1 MKRIDYTILGLITLL
16 FTILVFFRIGNS
28 DAPESFY
35 TATSEN
41 RDIVLDLGENTDI
54 SHISI
59 FLGHLNT
66 RHFSISSYN
75 VDNSMWEIV
84 NSDGIAESVFAWNQ
98 INVPYTLRYL
108 GIVAMDDEAVLNEL
122 VIVTADGFPII
133 PVNASDYPELFD
145 EQDTF
150 SPPKTYL
157 SGTMFDEVYH
167 GRTAYEF
174 IHELTTY
181 ETTHPPL
188 GKSLI
193 ALGIRLF
200 GMNPFGWRFI
210 TALFGIFML
219 PLIYLFGKALFKNTL
234 AATAVTLLLAVD
246 CMHYALSRIATIDII
261 AAFFILLMYGLL
273 YLFFLQDEGAFTGNK
288 YLSLGLCG
296 LTMGLAVATK
306 WTGVYAGLGLGLLF
320 FWYLITHFS
329 KEVPRL
335 LGFCLLFFVVLPVGV
350 YILSYLPF
358 VGNPPQSN
366 LFLTVYDNLKYMFS
380 YHSELEATHYYSSP
394 FYEWPYINKPLLYA
408 TDMVTDTKVSSVSC
422 MGNPAIWWFGIPC
435 ILFSM
440 VMWLVKSDKKAGF
453 LVIAYLAQYLPWF
466 FIGRITFIY
475 HYFPASLFM
484 ILMIGYTLD
493 RLARLKPLGVKI
505 VYGYLLLA
513 AVTFI
518 IFFPVI
524 SGLPADRDYEFKLR
538 LLQDWILVL

>member
-1 MKRIDYTILGLITLL
+1 MKRIDYAVLGLITLL

-28 DAPESFY
+28 YAPESFY

-41 RDIVLDLGENTDI
+41 RDIVLDLGQNTNI

-66 RHFSISSYN
+66 RSFSISAYN

-84 NSDGIAESVFAWNQ
+84 NGEGKAESVFAWND
-98 INVPYTLRYL
+98 IDISYNLRYL
-108 GIVAMDDEAVLNEL
+108 GLVAMDDEAVLNEL
-122 VIVTADGFPII
+122 VIITTDGYPII

-145 EQDTF
+145 EQNTF

-174 IHELTTY
+174 IHGLTTY

-188 GKSLI
+188 GKTIIS
-193 ALGIRLF
+193 LGIRLF
-200 GMNPFGWRFI
+200 GMNPFGWRLI
-210 TALFGIFML
+210 PALFGILMI

-234 AATAVTLLLAVD
+234 AAAGVTLLLAVD
-246 CMHYALSRIATIDII
+246 CMHYTLSRIATIDII
-261 AAFFILLMYGLL
+261 AAFFILLMYALL
-273 YLFFLQDEGAFTGNK
+273 YLFFLKDGGMLPGNK
-288 YLSLGLCG
+288 YLPLGLCG
-296 LTMGLAVATK
+296 ITMGLAIATK
-306 WTGVYAGLGLGLLF
+306 WTGIYAGLGLGVLF
-320 FWYLITHFS
+320 FWYLVTHFS

-335 LGFCLLFFVVLPVGV
+335 VGFCLIFFVILPVGI

-358 VGNPPQSN
+358 VGNPPQNN
-366 LFLTVYDNLKYMFS
+366 LFLTVFENLKYMFS

-394 FYEWPYINKPLLYA
+394 FYEWPYINMPLLYA
-408 TDMVTDTKVSSVSC
+408 TDMVSDTLVSSVSC

-435 ILFSM
+435 ILLAM
-440 VMWLVKSDKKAGF
+440 VMWLIKGDKKAGF
-453 LVIAYLAQYLPWF
+453 LVISYLAQYLPWF

-484 ILMIGYTLD
+484 ILIIGYTLD
-493 RLARLKPLGVKI
+493 RLAHLRPWCNKI

-513 AVTFI
+513 VVTFI
-518 IFFPVI
+518 FFFPVV
-524 SGLPADRDYEFKLR
+524 SGIPADRDYEFKLR
-538 LLQDWILVL
+538 LLREWILVL